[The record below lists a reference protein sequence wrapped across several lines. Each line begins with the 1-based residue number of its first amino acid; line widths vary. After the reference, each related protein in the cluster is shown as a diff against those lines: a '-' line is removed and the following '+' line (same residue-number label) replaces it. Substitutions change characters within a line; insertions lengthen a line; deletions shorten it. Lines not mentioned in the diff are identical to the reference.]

1 MRDLMIERLGDL
13 RYEPTEKWLRGSVDG
28 VDVVNSTGALVVWEP
43 RRIVPSY
50 AVPVADVAATLTPV
64 ASAPPADAPV
74 LTPGIPFAAHST
86 PGQAYDVVTGER
98 TLPGAAFMPSTLDG
112 YVVLDFRAF
121 DRWRE
126 EEDEQVGHPRDPYHR
141 VDMRPSRRRVQISR
155 DGALL
160 ADSTRPTLVFETSL
174 MTRFYLPRE
183 DVLADLEPTDTRTTC
198 AYKGHASY
206 YTVSGV
212 ADLAW
217 TYLDPLPDARPL
229 TGLVAFYDE
238 RVDVVVDGHLRG
250 KPSGP
255 IADAIRKEFRLD
267 D

>member
-1 MRDLMIERLGDL
+1 MRDLMLERLGEL
-13 RYEPTEKWLRGSVDG
+13 RYEPTEKWLRASVDG
-28 VDVVNSTGALVVWEP
+28 VDVVDSTGALLVWEP

-50 AVPVADVAATLTPV
+50 AVPVADVAAVLIPA
-64 ASAPPADAPV
+64 ASGPALDAAV
-74 LTPGIPFAAHST
+74 LTPGHPFAAHST
-86 PGQAYDVVTGER
+86 PGQAFDVVVGSR
-98 TLPGAAFMPSTLDG
+98 TVPGASFTPSALEG
-112 YVVLDFRAF
+112 YVVLDFQAF

-126 EEDEQVGHPRDPYHR
+126 EADEQVGHPRDPYHR
-141 VDMRPSRRRVQISR
+141 VDMRPSDRRVQISR
-155 DGALL
+155 DGVLL

-183 DVLADLEPTDTRTTC
+183 DVLADLQPTDTRTTC

-206 YTVSGV
+206 YTVNGV

-217 TYLDPLPDARPL
+217 TYLDPVPDARQL

-238 RVDVVVDGHLRG
+238 KVDVVVDGEVRG

-255 IADAIRKEFRLD
+255 IAEAIRQEFGLD
-267 D
+267 

>member
-1 MRDLMIERLGDL
+1 MRDLMMERLGDL
-13 RYEPTEKWLRGSVDG
+13 RYEPTEKWLRGSLDG
-28 VDVVNSTGALVVWEP
+28 VDVVDSTGALLVWEP

-50 AVPVADVAATLTPV
+50 AVPVSDIAGTLTPV
-64 ASAPPADAPV
+64 PSLPAPDAPV
-74 LTPGIPFAAHST
+74 LTPGNPFAAHST
-86 PGQAYDVVTGER
+86 PGQAYDVVVGDR
-98 TLPGAAFMPSTLDG
+98 TLPGAAFTPQTLEG

-126 EEDEQVGHPRDPYHR
+126 EADEQVGHPRDPYHR
-141 VDMRPSRRRVQISR
+141 VDMRPSDRRVQISR
-155 DGALL
+155 DGVLL

-183 DVLADLEPTDTRTTC
+183 DVLADLQPTATKTTC

-206 YTVSGV
+206 YAVNGV

-217 TYLDPLPDARPL
+217 TYLAPVPDAQQL

-238 RVDVVVDGHLRG
+238 RVDVVVDGVVRG
-250 KPSGP
+250 RPSGP
-255 IADAIRKEFRLD
+255 IAEAIRTEFGLD
-267 D
+267 Q